1 MWRAL
6 KRPLHNLHGQSS
18 WNSVLKCAIYF
29 LDQCQRR
36 STIISHSWCQL
47 SYSLSNM
54 YWQNRRQCLADVMWF
69 VALAMTLV
77 SDLNKGSLCASKVSV
92 PLVSGAQQGRERGG
106 EREREREEK
115 KKREPDLY
123 FTCVCPFHGV
133 LCQTIRVS
141 LFIVVS
147 RRDVLTC
154 ASMHKRPTWV

>member
-18 WNSVLKCAIYF
+18 WNSVLKCAINF

-92 PLVSGAQQGRERGG
+92 PLVSGAQRGRERGG
-106 EREREREEK
+106 RERERGEEEK
-115 KKREPDLY
+115 RAGFILY
-123 FTCVCPFHGV
+123 
-133 LCQTIRVS
+133 LRVPVS
-141 LFIVVS
+141 RGVVS
-147 RRDVLTC
+147 NDSCFAVHCCFAPRC
-154 ASMHKRPTWV
+154 SNMCKHA

>member
-1 MWRAL
+1 MWHAL

-18 WNSVLKCAIYF
+18 WNSVLKCAINF

-106 EREREREEK
+106 ERERERRRRKESRIYTLLACARFTGCCV
-115 KKREPDLY
+115 KR
-123 FTCVCPFHGV
+123 FVFRC
-133 LCQTIRVS
+133 S
-141 LFIVVS
+141 LLF
-147 RRDVLTC
+147 R
-154 ASMHKRPTWV
+154 AAMF